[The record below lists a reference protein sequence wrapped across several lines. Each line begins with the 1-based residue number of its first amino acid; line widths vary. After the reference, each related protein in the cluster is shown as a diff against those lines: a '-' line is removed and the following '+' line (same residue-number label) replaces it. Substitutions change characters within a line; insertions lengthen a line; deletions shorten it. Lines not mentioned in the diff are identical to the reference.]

1 MVTDYKNIN
10 HAFKL
15 ISTILISNPQDLIN
29 LLITLTMMSFLIM
42 NKIKNGFDQ
51 MIFSSIIFV
60 LRLIYQIIHL
70 H

>member
-1 MVTDYKNIN
+1 MVRNYKNIN